1 MSGEMLRSSPVV
13 KASYYYLNSG
23 KKIEN
28 TTMDSTVFT
37 HLFWAFAQIDP
48 SSHKID
54 LSTMNLPQFYKFTE
68 IAQVTNKP
76 LQFLLS
82 IGGKYAE
89 KTVFDSMT
97 SKPEN
102 RKAFIDSSISVAREY
117 GFQGLDLAWEYPSNI
132 VEMANF
138 KKLIE
143 EWRVAVQDDSDTT
156 GLLPL
161 LLTAA
166 VHYSPDYNSVQY
178 PVQAIADNLD
188 FVNIMSYDFYGP
200 GWSEVTGPPA
210 ALYDPSNPAGVSGDS
225 GLRKWLDAN
234 LPAKKAVLGFSYC
247 GWAWKLEDPKADG
260 YDAATDGAAITPDG
274 SVTYDEIKD
283 YIVSSGAATYHDPA
297 VVGFYCHAG
306 TTWIGYDD
314 NQSIVT
320 KVKYAK
326 LNGLYGYF
334 SWHLAADSDGGL
346 SRAASLAWDTTDITT
361 GK

>member
-1 MSGEMLRSSPVV
+1 
-13 KASYYYLNSG
+13 
-23 KKIEN
+23 
-28 TTMDSTVFT
+28 
-37 HLFWAFAQIDP
+37 
-48 SSHKID
+48 
-54 LSTMNLPQFYKFTE
+54 
-68 IAQVTNKP
+68 
-76 LQFLLS
+76 
-82 IGGKYAE
+82 
-89 KTVFDSMT
+89 
-97 SKPEN
+97 
-102 RKAFIDSSISVAREY
+102 
-117 GFQGLDLAWEYPSNI
+117 
-132 VEMANF
+132 MANF

-143 EWRVAVQDDSDTT
+143 EWRVAVQNDSDDS
-156 GLLPL
+156 GRLPL

-166 VHYSPDYNSVQY
+166 VHYSPYYNSVQY

-200 GWSEVTGPPA
+200 GWSDVTGPPA
-210 ALYDPSNPAGVSGDS
+210 ALYDPSNPAGISGDA
-225 GLRKWLDAN
+225 GLRKWLEAN

-247 GWAWKLEDPKADG
+247 GWAWKLEDPKASG

-283 YIVSSGAATYHDPA
+283 YIVTSGAATYHDPA

-314 NQSIVT
+314 NQSIVS

-326 LNGLYGYF
+326 QNGLHGYF
-334 SWHLAADSDGGL
+334 SWHLAADYNGGL